1 MVKRGMTPQQAAKLR
16 EKMGVK
22 MTKLQ
27 RLRVKKG
34 LSQSE
39 LAEISGVP
47 FRRIQYYEQKSRPIE
62 GARLDVICKLCL
74 ALDCKIED
82 IIESKEIIELLEQT
96 R

>member
-1 MVKRGMTPQQAAKLR
+1 MVKRGMTPQQAARLR

-27 RLRVKKG
+27 RLRVQKG
-34 LSQSE
+34 YSQSE

-47 FRRIQYYEQKSRPIE
+47 FRRIQHYEQQSRPIDSAKLE
-62 GARLDVICKLCL
+62 VICKLCV

-82 IIESKEIIELLEQT
+82 IIENEEVVELLKQT